1 MSNVQVSQ
9 IVKAQVTQR
18 PSHPKLKLP
27 KVQVVQIAKSP
38 RGPQVK
44 KTYWAPM
51 AKNIHGPVIAKNVSS
66 PTMTKQ
72 RKLLHGQEYL
82 WPSNSQKYDP
92 HMAQNIYGPPM
103 ANKHFN
109 VKI

>member
-1 MSNVQVSQ
+1 
-9 IVKAQVTQR
+9 
-18 PSHPKLKLP
+18 
-27 KVQVVQIAKSP
+27 
-38 RGPQVK
+38 
-44 KTYWAPM
+44 M
-51 AKNIHGPVIAKNVSS
+51 AKNIHGPALAKNVSS

-72 RKLLHGQEYL
+72 RKMLHGQKYL

-92 HMAQNIYGPPM
+92 HMAQNIHDPPM

>member
-1 MSNVQVSQ
+1 
-9 IVKAQVTQR
+9 
-18 PSHPKLKLP
+18 
-27 KVQVVQIAKSP
+27 
-38 RGPQVK
+38 
-44 KTYWAPM
+44 M
-51 AKNIHGPVIAKNVSS
+51 AKNIHGPAIAKNVSS

-72 RKLLHGQEYL
+72 RKMLHGQEQL

-92 HMAQNIYGPPM
+92 HMAQNNYDPPM